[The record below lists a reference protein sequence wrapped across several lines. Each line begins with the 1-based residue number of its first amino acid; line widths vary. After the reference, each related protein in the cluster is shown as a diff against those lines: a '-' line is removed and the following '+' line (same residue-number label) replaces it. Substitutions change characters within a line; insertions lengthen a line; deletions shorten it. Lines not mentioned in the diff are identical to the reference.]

1 MKLSKKIAIL
11 ATALISFAFI
21 SCDTD
26 TDDSKPPAESSGS
39 TEAGGSAGTGGS
51 TSSGGSTEAGGS
63 GGTGGSAGGS
73 TESGGS
79 GETGGSTGSGGA
91 GETGG
96 STGAGGSSEAGGSGG
111 TGGSTESGGSGETGG
126 STGPGGAGETGGST
140 EPGGSTGSGGES
152 EGNPV
157 LPGKKGG
164 TGNEK
169 DTFAGKTFYDSVEKD
184 TAEYYTKYV
193 FSTDG
198 TVEIYN
204 KNDDSAG
211 TSADAVINYSFSEDG
226 KIVYMTYNK
235 ISDMTPGS
243 GKLYTYEEF
252 VQYIN
257 TGYAENFLKL
267 INAEVEEEEE
277 EDALAIKEG
286 IAKQLGLE
294 SYTTD
299 EALVDAAKQ
308 KMQGLARKLF
318 GAVFQHDLSNDAA
331 GAAVLTERNIWG
343 KDLSKFISLNGDTR
357 YKQYNSDKDFDFSFE
372 CVMGSFYCRYVDSTK
387 KPWHYRN
394 VDSAKIYFEFAG
406 ANIEAPYTISNDG
419 KRLSTIIEGE
429 VKNYIDAELELGK
442 MSLYN

>member
-21 SCDTD
+21 SCDTN

-39 TEAGGSAGTGGS
+39 TGTGGS
-51 TSSGGSTEAGGS
+51 TSSGGSTE
-63 GGTGGSAGGS
+63 TGGSAGTGGS
-73 TESGGS
+73 TEAGGGAGAGGSTEAGGGTSGSAGGTTGSGGS
-79 GETGGSTGSGGA
+79 GETGGSTGS
-91 GETGG
+91 
-96 STGAGGSSEAGGSGG
+96 
-111 TGGSTESGGSGETGG
+111 
-126 STGPGGAGETGGST
+126 GGAGETGGST

-157 LPGKKGG
+157 LPGIKGG
-164 TGNEK
+164 TGNVK
-169 DTFAGKTFYDSVEKD
+169 DTFAGKIFYDSVEKE
-184 TAEYYTKYV
+184 TAESYTKYV

-204 KNDDSAG
+204 KNEYSDG

-226 KIVYMTYNK
+226 NIVYMTYNK

-257 TGYAENFLKL
+257 TGYAEIFLQN
-267 INAEVEEEEE
+267 IEGAPS
-277 EDALAIKEG
+277 EDKDE

-308 KMQGLARKLF
+308 EMQVMARKMF
-318 GAVFQHDLSNDAA
+318 GTVFQHDLSNDAA
-331 GAAVLTERNIWG
+331 GAAVLTERNAWG
-343 KDLSKFISLNGDTR
+343 KDLSKFISLNGDTC
-357 YKQYNSDKDFDFSFE
+357 YKQYNSEKDFDFSFE
-372 CVMGSFYCRYVDSTK
+372 CVMGSFSCRYVDSTR

-394 VDSAKIYFEFAG
+394 VDSAKIYFEFKG
-406 ANIEAPYTISNDG
+406 EIIEAPYTISNDG